1 VNVVKHNYIPGRGPK
16 SGGKVVSIG
25 KALAHLNYI
34 QHRPGPDRE
43 KGGRELFN
51 ERDGLDARDMRKAI
65 KRLGGNRVVIHRLTL
80 APEINVTDKKAFT
93 RQVMADLSRDK
104 GLDLE
109 WFGIEHSNTDH
120 HHIHVVVLGKDR
132 NGTDVRIDMKD
143 IDKIKEYSDR
153 YLERWHPRELERST
167 KERETRKRTGREERN
182 PSREVAKEERVR
194 GGLELPWLHK
204 KLIREQLQP
213 YSQSRATP
221 ERNDDRSTKAIRV
234 DEKPYQDTIEAAGK
248 QWSKANN
255 LGELQDLNEY
265 LWDNAEERI
274 PKEDYR
280 KLKRWI
286 KDKEKLRDES
296 ADRKPEAKNE
306 KIKDQ
311 ADEMKPSD
319 VKPVD
324 EKQKLRD
331 DSVDAKPNAVKE
343 KEKLEIEYQGEK
355 FEPKDSYDKLTGLVK
370 KVRENEERLPFDDYQ
385 KLRVWIEDADR
396 QRFSGALEKELALTH
411 KKFERSKT
419 MEDLLQQEGGRVIN
433 PVQEQVMRNPIFG
446 LWMKFASL
454 SNELVRSIPLDDR
467 LRDPLKEG
475 RDDLEAGKKG
485 IDARELERNK
495 TPTSE
500 MSREQLQGLRGA
512 EKKDRDNRERIEQDI
527 DGNKKAKARELT
539 KQKEDKQKAEREEPY
554 DTFDPWGMY

>member
-1 VNVVKHNYIPGRGPK
+1 VIVVKHKYIPGRGPK

-25 KALAHLNYI
+25 KALAHVKYI

-51 ERDGLDARDMRKAI
+51 ELDGLDASDMRDAI
-65 KRLGGNRVVIHRLTL
+65 KRLGGNRVVIHKLTL

-93 RQVMADLSRDK
+93 RQVMEDLSRDK
-104 GLDLE
+104 GLDLY
-109 WFGIEHSNTDH
+109 WFGTEHNNTDH

-143 IDKIKEYSDR
+143 IDKVKEYGDR
-153 YLERWHPRELERST
+153 YLERHHPRELERSRRERDD
-167 KERETRKRTGREERN
+167 KEKQRRAERIQARET
-182 PSREVAKEERVR
+182 AKEERVR
-194 GGLELPWLHK
+194 DGVELPWMNK
-204 KLIREQLQP
+204 NIVREQIEP
-213 YSQSRATP
+213 YKDWSKNKKQREKETTRASD
-221 ERNDDRSTKAIRV
+221 E
-234 DEKPYQDTIEAAGK
+234 EKPYHQDTIEAAGK
-248 QWSKANN
+248 QWSRANN
-255 LGELQDLNEY
+255 LKELEDLNEY
-265 LWDNAEERI
+265 LWDNVDERI
-274 PKEDYR
+274 AKEDYR

-296 ADRKPEAKNE
+296 PDRKPDDE
-306 KIKDQ
+306 KEKAKDQ
-311 ADEMKPSD
+311 SDDKKPNDEQP
-319 VKPVD
+319 
-324 EKQKLRD
+324 KLRD
-331 DSVDAKPNAVKE
+331 ESDEAKPNDAKE

-355 FEPKDSYDKLTGLVK
+355 FKPKDSYEKLTGLVK
-370 KVRENEERLPFDDYQ
+370 KVREDEQRLPFDDYQ

-396 QRFSGALEKELALTH
+396 QRFSGALEKELAATH

-419 MEDLLQQEGGRVIN
+419 MEQLKEQEGGRVLN
-433 PVQEQVMRNPIFG
+433 PVQEEVMRNPIFG

-485 IDARELERNK
+485 IDSRELERNK
-495 TPTSE
+495 TPTSDL
-500 MSREQLQGLRGA
+500 SPEQLQSLQGA
-512 EKKDRDNRERIEQDI
+512 EKKDRDNRERIEKDI
-527 DGNKKAKARELT
+527 EGNKKAKARELK
-539 KQKEDKQKAEREEPY
+539 KQKEDKQKADRELPY